1 MRFSRPSVLM
11 LVMVRHPRLPFGRLW
26 VPLLSVGVYVAAW
39 CARVVL
45 GFVPKRKLR
54 ARMREG
60 MPIDPAQMG
69 PMLTRLAWVVLCS
82 GSYTLVDVVVE
93 EERGEVGVQIRLI

>member
-1 MRFSRPSVLM
+1 MRSSRPSLFVA
-11 LVMVRHPRLPFGRLW
+11 VTVRHPRLPFGRLW

-39 CARVVL
+39 CMRVVL

-54 ARMREG
+54 ERMG
-60 MPIDPAQMG
+60 GKTPVDPATLG
-69 PMLTRLAWVVLCS
+69 PLLTKLTWVVLCS

-93 EERGEVGVQIRLI
+93 EGGEEVGVRIRLI